1 MAVATV
7 DDVATTLG
15 RPLSEV
21 TTEEQAQWDMW
32 LGDAERQIR
41 KRLGDITLLD
51 QDDLAYVER
60 EAVALKV
67 KRPDPAQ
74 QITVTVDDG
83 TVSRRYERDAGQVT
97 ILPEWWAL
105 LSPSTESAGIYSV
118 RPYFEADQNADT
130 YPPAP
135 ASLDWS

>member
-7 DDVATTLG
+7 NDVATTLG
-15 RPLSEV
+15 RPLSGV
-21 TTEEQAQWDMW
+21 TTEEQAQWEMW

-41 KRLGDITLLD
+41 KRLGDTALLD
-51 QDDLAYVER
+51 QGDLAYVER

-74 QITVTVDDG
+74 QVTISVEDG
-83 TVSRRYERDAGQVT
+83 SVSKRYGSDAGQVV